1 MNEATQAVLDVWYGE
16 FIQFDKVTEDEVFQS
31 SYPNPEKLMI
41 IKDEFEHL
49 SGEAKEIVNL
59 IYDAPYTILQLF
71 STRKLEKITGNSI
84 ENFLIESGWPHPKI
98 KRVFKELRIFA
109 RNL

>member
-1 MNEATQAVLDVWYGE
+1 MNESTQAVLDVWYGQ
-16 FIQFDKVTEDEVFQS
+16 FIPIDKMIDDEIFQS

-49 SGEAKEIVNL
+49 SNEAKEVVNL
-59 IYDAPYTILQLF
+59 IYDAPYTILQLL

-84 ENFLIESGWPHPKI
+84 ESFLEESGWPRPRI
-98 KRVFKELRIFA
+98 KRVFKELRTFA